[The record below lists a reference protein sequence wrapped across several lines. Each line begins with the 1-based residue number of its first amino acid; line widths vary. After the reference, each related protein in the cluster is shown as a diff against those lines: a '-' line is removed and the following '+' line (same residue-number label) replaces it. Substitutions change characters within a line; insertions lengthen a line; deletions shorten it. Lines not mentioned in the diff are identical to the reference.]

1 MTLKLIQ
8 KHILYGRREFEL
20 CDDLIKI
27 KVSSLLDENK
37 DFEVELAMIN
47 PEPIISRSRVEFHS
61 RVKCR
66 PLISLYLNK
75 PNAKEF
81 NTFVDALKS
90 KAKND
95 FNSFA
100 GIINQDTSE

>member
-1 MTLKLIQ
+1 MTLKLVQ
-8 KHILYGRREFEL
+8 NHILYGKREFEL
-20 CDDLIKI
+20 YDDLIKI
-27 KVSSLLDENK
+27 KVNSLIDENK

-47 PEPIISRSRVEFHS
+47 PEPIISKSRVEFHS

-66 PLISLYLNK
+66 PLISLYVNK

-81 NTFVDALKS
+81 NTFLEALKTR
-90 KAKND
+90 AKQE

-100 GIINQDTSE
+100 GLNPLI

>member
-20 CDDLIKI
+20 RDDLV
-27 KVSSLLDENK
+27 KVKVNSLLDENK

-47 PEPIISRSRVEFHS
+47 PEPIISKSRVEFHS

-66 PLISLYLNK
+66 PLLSLYINK

-81 NTFVDALKS
+81 NNFVNAI
-90 KAKND
+90 KAKAKKEYN
-95 FNSFA
+95 NFA
-100 GIINQDTSE
+100 GIKSDE

>member
-20 CDDLIKI
+20 GDDFV
-27 KVSSLLDENK
+27 KVKVNSLLDENK

-47 PEPIISRSRVEFHS
+47 PEPIISKSRLEFHS

-66 PLISLYLNK
+66 PLLSLYINK

-81 NTFVDALKS
+81 NTFVDEIK
-90 KAKND
+90 KRAKNEY
-95 FNSFA
+95 NTFA
-100 GIINQDTSE
+100 GIKMS

>member
-1 MTLKLIQ
+1 MIYKLIQ
-8 KHILYGRREFEL
+8 KHFLYGRREFEL
-20 CDDLIKI
+20 RGDIVKIKI
-27 KVSSLLDENK
+27 NSLLDENK

-47 PEPIISRSRVEFHS
+47 PEPIISKSRLEFHS

-66 PLISLYLNK
+66 PLLSLYLNK

-90 KAKND
+90 KAKMEFD
-95 FNSFA
+95 TFA
-100 GIINQDTSE
+100 GLNSS

>member
-1 MTLKLIQ
+1 MSLKLVQ
-8 KHILYGRREFEL
+8 KHILFGKRVFEL
-20 CDDLIKI
+20 CDDIVKVKVNSLI
-27 KVSSLLDENK
+27 DENK

-47 PEPIISRSRVEFHS
+47 PEPIISRSRLEFHS

-75 PNAKEF
+75 PNKREF
-81 NTFVDALKS
+81 NAFVDAIKS
-90 KAKND
+90 NAKKE

-100 GIINQDTSE
+100 GIKS